1 MVSMDRTAYSP
12 NHEAT
17 PMNTPLS
24 RRIFLQSAAAAGVG
38 GVLPAQGFIG
48 PEYAPDA
55 DLVCDPDDGEVYLI
69 GARQGRVTIKIDKR
83 NAGVAAMSLLTEDI
97 VPGDGIPVHK
107 HGAEEEWI
115 VIERGRGVLTFGDET
130 FRVVPGSMA
139 LVPRG
144 VWHGLRNEGE
154 EPLRM
159 VFGYTPAGFE
169 DYFRAI
175 GVRPGEPRKALSAAE
190 WSHINADFHVTYRD

>member
-1 MVSMDRTAYSP
+1 
-12 NHEAT
+12 
-17 PMNTPLS
+17 
-24 RRIFLQSAAAAGVG
+24 
-38 GVLPAQGFIG
+38 VLLAQGVVG

-55 DLVCDPDDGEVYLI
+55 DLVCDPDDGAVYLI

-83 NAGVAAMSLLTEDI
+83 NTGVAAMSLLTEDI

-115 VIERGRGVLTFGDET
+115 VIERGRGVLTFGEET

-154 EPLRM
+154 EPLQM

-175 GVRPGEPRKALSAAE
+175 GVRPGEPRKELSAAE
-190 WSHINADFHVTYRD
+190 WSRINADFHVTYRD

>member
-1 MVSMDRTAYSP
+1 MS
-12 NHEAT
+12 
-17 PMNTPLS
+17 TPLS
-24 RRIFLQSAAAAGVG
+24 RRTFFQSAAAAGLG
-38 GVLPAQGFIG
+38 GVLPAQGAVV
-48 PEYAPDA
+48 PEHAPDA
-55 DLVCDPDDGEVYLI
+55 DLVCDPDDGAVYLI

-144 VWHGLRNEGE
+144 MWHGLRNEGE

-175 GVRPGEPRKALSAAE
+175 GVRPGEPRKKLSAAE
-190 WSHINADFHVTYRD
+190 WSRINADFHVTYRD